1 MFTIVAIVIA
11 VHGELSN
18 TTLHRRLSTSKADV
32 LAVISNP
39 EESRAIRCW
48 AARSLSVTDRTS
60 TTLRMAPLP
69 PIEVVYGANILS
81 FARHKTMSIIEAQLE
96 SLELVGLFQPEHAHV
111 HVVLSYIFSTGTSAD
126 SAVESACSDAERSG
140 NLSTV
145 QRRSRSSR
153 SRRSS
158 GHDQA
163 DASKAMALI
172 GEQVRRRNGTLYSRM
187 GENLHEWP
195 ALYRLWQL
203 ACKSPN
209 HLFLYFHNKG
219 VTRDLFSGTRRALSE
234 MVLFKEVVASWRA
247 VRSLFALLH
256 PVVRHAGIAPAEGG
270 WEWFNFFWVMGNHAM
285 KTVQPIVN
293 TRRHYYENWLAL
305 EASASQCSLANETH
319 THSSSIFRSM
329 CLLTAQEAAAMEN
342 VGVLRA
348 RGCESSLNLYDCNIG
363 SCGDPRWAMDN
374 LRRAEHAM
382 SEELAKLLPPP
393 LPPKPSLLW
402 TIQNFVSSLG

>member
-1 MFTIVAIVIA
+1 
-11 VHGELSN
+11 
-18 TTLHRRLSTSKADV
+18 
-32 LAVISNP
+32 
-39 EESRAIRCW
+39 
-48 AARSLSVTDRTS
+48 
-60 TTLRMAPLP
+60 MAPPLP
-69 PIEVVYGANILS
+69 FIEVVYGANIMS

-96 SLELVGLFQPEHAHV
+96 SLELVGLFQEPEHAHV
-111 HVVLSYIFSTGTSAD
+111 HVVLSYIFSTGTSAG

-140 NLSTV
+140 NLSTG
-145 QRRSRSSR
+145 R
-153 SRRSS
+153 
-158 GHDQA
+158 DQA

-187 GENLHEWP
+187 GENLYEWP
-195 ALYRLWQL
+195 ALHRLWRL
-203 ACKSPN
+203 ACMSPS
-209 HLFLYFHNKG
+209 HLLLYFHNKG
-219 VTRDLFSGTRRALSE
+219 ATRDLYPDTRRALSE
-234 MVLFKEVVASWRA
+234 MALFKEVVASWRA

-256 PVVRHAGIAPAEGG
+256 PVVQHAGIAPAEGG

-285 KTVQPIVN
+285 KNVQPIVN
-293 TRRHYYENWLAL
+293 TRRHYYESWLAM

-329 CLLTAQEAAAMEN
+329 CLLTAQEAVAMEN

-363 SCGDPRWAMDN
+363 SCSDPRWAMDN
-374 LRRAEHAM
+374 LRRAEHAV
-382 SEELAKLLPPP
+382 SEELAKLLGSP